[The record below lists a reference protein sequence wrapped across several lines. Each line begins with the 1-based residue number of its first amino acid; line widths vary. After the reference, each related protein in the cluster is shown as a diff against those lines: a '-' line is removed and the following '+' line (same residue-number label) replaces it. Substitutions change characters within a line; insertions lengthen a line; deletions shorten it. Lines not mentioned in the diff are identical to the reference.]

1 MSKLRRHMPGRRV
14 SRHSKAN
21 TLPATVA
28 VPIFTFRSFMGPG
41 RALMGLPISTF
52 PTVGLPPPAGAED
65 AWGIGRGAWGA
76 LQVTSISTFVK
87 P

>member
-1 MSKLRRHMPGRRV
+1 
-14 SRHSKAN
+14 
-21 TLPATVA
+21 
-28 VPIFTFRSFMGPG
+28 MGPG